1 MQDDSNRQAYL
12 EEAQD
17 LLSELES
24 ALLELEERPE
34 DQDLVDRVFRA
45 MHTIKG
51 SGAMF
56 GFDDVANFTHDVET
70 VFDQVRVG
78 RIVLTKDLLSLTL
91 ACRDRIQDILFG
103 AGQGQDIDT
112 AKSGELLT
120 KMRSYLPDEGGQD
133 AEEQK
138 KPDKPEREAP
148 EAGRA
153 YRIRFKPPK
162 DIFLTGTNP
171 GGLLDELAALGQA
184 RLTANLEAVPV
195 LSEMEPEMCYAWWD
209 VILTTEAEES
219 AIRDI
224 FIFVEDD
231 SELSVKPILIDESQ
245 EGYKKLGEILVERGD
260 IDTSALEKVLSGQ
273 KRLGELLAEYG
284 LVSKGCVESALA
296 EQQEVREIKAT
307 RAKTTTETQAASI
320 RVAADKLDLLVN
332 LVGELVTVQARISQV
347 VDERDDPVLASLTEE
362 LERLSDELRD
372 STLGIRMLPIGATFS
387 KFRRLVRDL
396 SGELG
401 KEIELQTEGAE
412 TELDKTVIE
421 RLGDPLVHLLRNSI
435 DHGIELP
442 EDRAAN
448 GKPRGGTI
456 RLVAEHSGG
465 EVILR
470 VEDDGRG
477 LDAAKIKAKAVQK
490 GLVSADADLSDKECW
505 NLIFE
510 PGFSTAEAVTSVSG
524 RGVGMDVVKRAM
536 EELRAVVDVE
546 SVIGQGTVI
555 TIKLPLTLAII
566 DGLQVVVGEEY
577 YVIPLS
583 LVEECVELVREKVH
597 ESGRRKI
604 VNLRGE
610 TVPYVR
616 LREWFETN
624 GDVPPIE
631 QIVVVRTGEVRTG
644 IVVDAVIGEHQTVI
658 KSLGRV
664 YRNIEG
670 ISGATIKGDGSLALI
685 LDVPRL
691 LRAVATLAA

>member
-24 ALLELEERPE
+24 ALLELEERPS

-56 GFDDVANFTHDVET
+56 GFDDVAHFTHDVET

-78 RIVLTKDLLSLTL
+78 RIALTKDLLSLTL

-103 AGQGQDIDT
+103 AGQGQDVDT

-133 AEEQK
+133 AEAQK
-138 KPDKPEREAP
+138 RPAKPEREAP

-231 SELSVKPILIDESQ
+231 SELSVQAILIDESQ

-260 IDTSALEKVLSGQ
+260 IDTSVLEKVLSGQ
-273 KRLGELLAEYG
+273 KRLGELLAE
-284 LVSKGCVESALA
+284 CRVESALA

-307 RAKTTTETQAASI
+307 RSKTTTETQSASI

-372 STLGIRMLPIGATFS
+372 STLGIRMLPIGTTFS

-412 TELDKTVIE
+412 TELDKTVI
-421 RLGDPLVHLLRNSI
+421 GDPLVHLLRNSI

-442 EDRAAN
+442 EERVAN
-448 GKPRGGTI
+448 GKSRGGTI

-505 NLIFE
+505 SLIFE

-583 LVEECVELVREKVH
+583 MVEECVELVREKVH
-597 ESGRRKI
+597 EAGRRKI

-616 LREWFETN
+616 LREWFETT
-624 GDVPPIE
+624 GAVPPIE

-664 YRNIEG
+664 YRNLEG

-691 LRAVATLAA
+691 LRAVAALAA